1 MSYYK
6 PKRIRWGRVFASIIR
21 SVAGILTRWPL
32 LMVAIFIISPIGPHL
47 RIQYTYEQR
56 GTHRHMLSCEY
67 LGSRGFVNFVARGG
81 CPVFTIIDRRDNNNR

>member
-21 SVAGILTRWPL
+21 SVAEILRRWPL
-32 LMVAIFIISPIGPHL
+32 LVIAVLIISPIGPHL

-56 GTHRHMLSCEY
+56 GSYRYMLSCEY
-67 LGSRGFVNFVARGG
+67 LGSRGYVNYVAMGD
-81 CPVFTIIDRRDNNNR
+81 CPVFMIIDRRDNQNR